1 MFFDDLTQTY
11 NEDLRN
17 LMSSVTTLAERQEVL
32 ALEMKEINE
41 KLNKNYSNT
50 IKKQMELNKHLE
62 KIPEKLDQN
71 KSQVMRKLEKVL
83 GLVKRY

>member
-1 MFFDDLTQTY
+1 
-11 NEDLRN
+11 
-17 LMSSVTTLAERQEVL
+17 MSSVTTLAERQEVL